1 MLLSRRQCLKRG
13 EGERGREKEREKE
26 RERDRWRDRVR
37 DEERVRGESESE
49 TARARGESCTD
60 GPDAVTDWHA
70 DTHFLFAAHNLPN
83 DA

>member
-1 MLLSRRQCLKRG
+1 MLIVSVHFHVKRCLYFRLVDLP
-13 EGERGREKEREKE
+13 KERRDRYEEMGRVRE
-26 RERDRWRDRVR
+26 RERA
-37 DEERVRGESESE
+37 SEQ
-49 TARARGESCTD
+49 SCTD

>member
-1 MLLSRRQCLKRG
+1 MLSTVSFAYCISVFPCQEVLVLLCSRRCLKRG
-13 EGERGREKEREKE
+13 KRDGAMGSEKRGDSERREREN
-26 RERDRWRDRVR
+26 
-37 DEERVRGESESE
+37 
-49 TARARGESCTD
+49 ESCTD

>member
-1 MLLSRRQCLKRG
+1 MSRGVGVAVLQALP
-13 EGERGREKEREKE
+13 KER
-26 RERDRWRDRVR
+26 RERWRDVEREMR
-37 DEERVRGESESE
+37 GEER
-49 TARARGESCTD
+49 ESCTD